1 MKKTIGL
8 MLLIICVIICSN
20 IYLITPNINYV
31 DFQSV
36 RNEDGSKFGN
46 IKPKSTEI
54 DSSTAFS
61 DFYDFLIQYSNSPET
76 EKATI
81 IDNYISWQETD
92 GGGFPAIQN
101 DSHVVFIYYNKTA
114 LIESCA
120 IIGDFSAYNAINMTR
135 LDPNFSLFYYPL
147 SNNTLK
153 FSHTS
158 FEFIVEPT
166 TRIDYFFIIN
176 CEDRWRKDPR
186 NPHQSPFTFNQNASE
201 LVMPYFQQSFDI
213 IHRPDIPHGT
223 LTTLQSPWQNP
234 VVQVY
239 LPPNYNPQGNYPTLY
254 TGDGSYYITLMSTI
268 NILDNMIADQRIEP
282 IIAVF
287 IDHKD
292 ADPNNPN
299 DALSRIDWYKCNSEY
314 LTYLDSLV
322 TFIDEKYATNPSPYA
337 RLHLGFSISALA
349 SAYVILER
357 SQKFKLLASQS
368 GSYSIGEVAYE
379 IMIKYAHAPISLDLK
394 TWFSVGT
401 YENNNNFNSPMV
413 DDTKN
418 MVSICIAKGWPTEA
432 IYNPECH
439 SFGAWRHILDN
450 MLEYFFADPITITKA
465 TSSQIQTTTT
475 TTTTSVTQESATLNF
490 VFVLIP
496 LFLLIFSR
504 KRKSL
509 YCFVK

>member
-1 MKKTIGL
+1 MKK
-8 MLLIICVIICSN
+8 LIIVILIYTWFICSN
-20 IYLITPNINYV
+20 NSLISPIINSKGFQLVKTDYNYDSDNIG
-31 DFQSV
+31 F
-36 RNEDGSKFGN
+36 
-46 IKPKSTEI
+46 KSTEVTSDI
-54 DSSTAFS
+54 TFSS
-61 DFYDFLIQYSNSPET
+61 FYDFLTQFNNCMET

-92 GGGFPAIQN
+92 GGGFPAVQN
-101 DSHVVFIYYNKTA
+101 DSHVVFIYYNKTTM
-114 LIESCA
+114 IDTCA

-135 LDPNFSLFYYPL
+135 LDPNFSFFYYPL
-147 SNNTLK
+147 SNNTLQ

-176 CEDRWRKDPR
+176 GEDEWRKDPR
-186 NPHQSPFTFNQNASE
+186 NPHQSPFTLNQNASE
-201 LVMPYFQQSFDI
+201 LAMPYFQQPFDI

-234 VVQVY
+234 MVQVY
-239 LPPNYNPQGNYPTLY
+239 LPPNYNPQDNYPTMY
-254 TGDGSYYITLMSTI
+254 TGDGSYYITLMSVV

-292 ADPNNPN
+292 ADPDNPN
-299 DALSRIDWYKCNSEY
+299 DIFSRIDWYKCNPEY
-314 LTYLDSLV
+314 LTYLDSV
-322 TFIDEKYATNPSPYA
+322 VAYIDEKYATNPSPYA

-349 SAYVILER
+349 SAYVVLER
-357 SQKFKLLASQS
+357 SQTFKLLASQS
-368 GSYSIGEVAYE
+368 GSYSMGEAAYE
-379 IMIKYAHAPISLDLK
+379 IMTKYAYAPLSLDLK

-401 YENNNNFNSPMV
+401 YENNNNFKTPMV

-418 MVSICIAKGWPTEA
+418 MVSICTDKGWSTEA

-450 MLEYFFADPITITKA
+450 MLEYFFADPIT
-465 TSSQIQTTTT
+465 
-475 TTTTSVTQESATLNF
+475 TTTSITQESTIIPFIFIL
-490 VFVLIP
+490 VPLII
-496 LFLLIFSR
+496 LIFSR
-504 KRKSL
+504 KRKS
-509 YCFVK
+509 V